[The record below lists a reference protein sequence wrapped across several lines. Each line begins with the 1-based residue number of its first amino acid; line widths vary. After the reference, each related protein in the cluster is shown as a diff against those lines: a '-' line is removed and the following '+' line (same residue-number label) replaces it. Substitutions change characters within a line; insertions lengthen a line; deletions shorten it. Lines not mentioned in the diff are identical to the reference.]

1 VLKPV
6 ARFDLNAIAT
16 AKGVD
21 LFKTLCVYNFGFWFD
36 GREAKVTLNLE
47 PPAVALVTVEGEARI
62 YAPFGSD
69 PSQLEERLLSILG
82 LLESAESFYETAASD
97 PLLSAFASEWRGWRL
112 RSCDLWW
119 ALVTAVCQQ
128 NASFRQG
135 WGMLAKLV
143 ALYGRRVELED
154 RGWVPL
160 PPAPRDVLAEPEK
173 LRKAGLGYRSAT
185 VLGIAGAIESGELP
199 SSEDLASELVEQ
211 AETQL
216 RKIKGVGSYTA
227 RLALALAL
235 RRYEL
240 PPIDRWVKALAAKAY
255 GVEEKAVEGEWRK
268 RWGRW
273 SALAVIALTVAL
285 DAAPLSKAIARFE
298 SGRLLPE
305 SGAGGPAELWR
316 LQLGG
321 FAKPF

>member
-1 VLKPV
+1 MLKLV
-6 ARFDLNAIAT
+6 AGLDLSREAA

-21 LFKTLCVYNFGFWFD
+21 LFKTLCVYNFGFWFN
-36 GREAKVTLNLE
+36 GREARVVLDLE
-47 PPAVALVTVEGEARI
+47 LPAVALVSVDGAARI
-62 YAPFGSD
+62 YAPPGSD
-69 PSQLEERLLSILG
+69 APELEERLLFSLG
-82 LLESAESFYETAASD
+82 LRESLESFYAMAAAD
-97 PLLSAFASEWRGWRL
+97 PLLSAFAREWRGWRL
-112 RSCDLWW
+112 RSCDPWW

-135 WGMLAKLV
+135 WWMLAKLI
-143 ALYGRRVELED
+143 ALYGRMVELED

-160 PPAPRDVLAEPEK
+160 PPTPRDVLAEPGK
-173 LRKAGLGYRSAT
+173 LRMAGLGYRSET
-185 VLGIAGAIESGELP
+185 VLRVAEAMESGTLP
-199 SSEDLASELVEQ
+199 SGALAAEPVER
-211 AETQL
+211 AEAIL
-216 RKIKGVGSYTA
+216 RRVKGVGSYTA

-255 GVEEKAVEGEWRK
+255 GIEEKAVEAEWRK
-268 RWGRW
+268 RWGNW

-285 DAAPLSKAIARFE
+285 DAAPLSKAIARLE

-305 SGAGGPAELWR
+305 PGAGGPAELWR
-316 LQLGG
+316 LPLGW

>member
-143 ALYGRRVELED
+143 ALYGRRVELEG

-160 PPAPRDVLAEPEK
+160 PPTPRDVLADPGK
-173 LRKAGLGYRSAT
+173 LRGAGLGYRSAT
-185 VLGIAGAIESGELP
+185 VLRVAEAVGSGALP
-199 SSEDLASELVEQ
+199 SRELLAAEPVER
-211 AETQL
+211 AEAAL
-216 RKIKGVGSYTA
+216 RSVKGVGSYTA

-240 PPIDRWVKALAAKAY
+240 PPIDRWVRALAAKAY
-255 GVEEKAVEGEWRK
+255 GVGEEAVEAEWRR
-268 RWGRW
+268 RWGEW
-273 SALAVIALTVAL
+273 SALAVVALTVAL
-285 DAAPLSKAIARFE
+285 DAAPLSKALARLE

-305 SGAGGPAELWR
+305 PGAGGPAELW
-316 LQLGG
+316 LQRW
-321 FAKPF
+321 AQPF

>member
-1 VLKPV
+1 
-6 ARFDLNAIAT
+6 
-16 AKGVD
+16 
-21 LFKTLCVYNFGFWFD
+21 
-36 GREAKVTLNLE
+36 
-47 PPAVALVTVEGEARI
+47 
-62 YAPFGSD
+62 
-69 PSQLEERLLSILG
+69 
-82 LLESAESFYETAASD
+82 
-97 PLLSAFASEWRGWRL
+97 
-112 RSCDLWW
+112 
-119 ALVTAVCQQ
+119 
-128 NASFRQG
+128 
-135 WGMLAKLV
+135 MLAKLV

>member
-6 ARFDLNAIAT
+6 ASLDLKPMAT

-21 LFKTLCVYNFGFWFD
+21 LFKTLCVYNFGFWFE
-36 GREAKVTLNLE
+36 GREAKVVLNLE
-47 PPAVALVTVEGEARI
+47 PPAVALVSAEGEARI

-69 PSQLEERLLSILG
+69 AAQLEERLLSVLG
-82 LLESAESFYETAASD
+82 FRESVESFYEAAASD
-97 PLLSAFASEWRGWRL
+97 PLLSAFASKWRGWRL

-135 WGMLAKLV
+135 WGMLAKLI
-143 ALYGRRVELED
+143 ALYGRMVELEN

-160 PPAPRDVLAEPEK
+160 PPTPRDVLAESEK
-173 LRKAGLGYRSAT
+173 LRMAGLGYRSAT
-185 VLGIAGAIESGELP
+185 VLGIAGAIESGLLP
-199 SSEDLASELVEQ
+199 SSEDLAFKPVEWV
-211 AETQL
+211 ETFL
-216 RKIKGVGSYTA
+216 RKMKGVGSYTA

-255 GVEEKAVEGEWRK
+255 GIEEKAVEAEWRK
-268 RWGRW
+268 RWGKW

-285 DAAPLSKAIARFE
+285 DAAPLSKAIARLE
-298 SGRLLPE
+298 SGRILPE
-305 SGAGGPAELWR
+305 PGAGGPAELWR
-316 LQLGG
+316 LPLGW